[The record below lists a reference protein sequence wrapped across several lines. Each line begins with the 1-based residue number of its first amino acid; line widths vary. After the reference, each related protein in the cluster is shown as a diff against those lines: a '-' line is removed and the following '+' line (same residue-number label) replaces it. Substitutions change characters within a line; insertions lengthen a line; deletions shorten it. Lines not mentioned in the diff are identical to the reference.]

1 MTALNLPQAKL
12 FVMNTGIY
20 SITCRVNNK
29 MYIGCSDK
37 IKGRFTYHKWALN
50 MKRGISK
57 SNRGGQ
63 NRIGN
68 KENYMCIWSYENITK
83 ANKVT
88 EKVEI

>member
-1 MTALNLPQAKL
+1 
-12 FVMNTGIY
+12 
-20 SITCRVNNK
+20 
-29 MYIGCSDK
+29 
-37 IKGRFTYHKWALN
+37 